1 SACYI
6 STASP
11 AMAAAAREDIHPATM
26 AYIHH
31 LVEVFR
37 TTSFDE
43 ACYDQNYMGS
53 DADIFR
59 HRPGTTAVPD
69 DVGGALDAIEEILRK
84 GSPTLAADERLD
96 ILYNRTLQEE
106 TVGAVEDAVA
116 SMEAQ
121 VAGDR
126 GTVDA
131 KKLRLKAVRA
141 AAAEYRD
148 GLAALMTAA
157 DGAEEQ
163 EATAAVMSLLERL
176 DAAESEAAALAAD
189 VDGFDG
195 LVEQLAA
202 ARERLVE
209 EKARLDAIPVPSG
222 DHREDDVIVFRA
234 ADRFNR
240 SVRVLRE
247 FVAQYDA

>member
-1 SACYI
+1 MRLANHICI
-6 STASP
+6 SCSRRHTPLNHRRPPLLVVTTGRLRRRRQASLLHLDCFSGDGSGGEGRHP
-11 AMAAAAREDIHPATM
+11 PGDDGVHPPPRRGVQDHKLPRRLLRPELHGERRRHLPPPPGDHRRPGRRRRRAR
-26 AYIHH
+26 
-31 LVEVFR
+31 
-37 TTSFDE
+37 
-43 ACYDQNYMGS
+43 
-53 DADIFR
+53 R
-59 HRPGTTAVPD
+59 HRRDPPQGEPHARRRRAPRHPLQPNPA
-69 DVGGALDAIEEILRK
+69 GGD
-84 GSPTLAADERLD
+84 
-96 ILYNRTLQEE
+96 
-106 TVGAVEDAVA
+106 
-116 SMEAQ
+116 
-121 VAGDR
+121 
-126 GTVDA
+126 
-131 KKLRLKAVRA
+131 
-141 AAAEYRD
+141 
-148 GLAALMTAA
+148 
-157 DGAEEQ
+157 EEQ

-222 DHREDDVIVFRA
+222 DHRKDDVIVFRA